1 MYLLF
6 TTIVKVNYKITL
18 RDVVK
23 YIPTFM
29 SKNREEKGDNK
40 KITIKRLTNE
50 KYESKISLTLN
61 KV

>member
-29 SKNREEKGDNK
+29 SKNREEKDMQ
-40 KITIKRLTNE
+40 
-50 KYESKISLTLN
+50 
-61 KV
+61 